1 MSMQKHRVLHLFA
14 SGDAPTAQ
22 AQHESFSLAN
32 MVPQNPDNN
41 RHLWAGIESAVRTL
55 ARSHGELFVVTIP
68 LFTGANLQQ
77 LNARV
82 LVPTQLYKVVYSP
95 RRQAAAAYLVDN
107 APGQDYRVISVAQAE
122 QLAGIN
128 FFPTM
133 QAAVKNTAMALPG
146 PRAFKPR
153 SSL

>member
-133 QAAVKNTAMALPG
+133 QPAVKNTAMAVP
-146 PRAFKPR
+146 APR
-153 SSL
+153 SFGRRSRR